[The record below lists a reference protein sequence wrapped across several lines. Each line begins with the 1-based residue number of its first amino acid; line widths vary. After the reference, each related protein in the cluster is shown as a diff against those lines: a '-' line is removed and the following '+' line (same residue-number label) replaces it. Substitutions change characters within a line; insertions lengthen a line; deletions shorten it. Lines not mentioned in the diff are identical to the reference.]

1 MIDISEP
8 DAAEEASHKRA
19 AHGYVTQ
26 AFAEAELDGLDSD
39 FVVQAALF
47 EAFRQL
53 VEVYGEEPTATYAE
67 TFPARIRGGSFSA
80 SPKH

>member
-1 MIDISEP
+1 MIDISES

-19 AHGYVTQ
+19 AHGYVSQ
-26 AFAEAELDGLDSD
+26 AFAEAELDGLDFD

-67 TFPARIRGGSFSA
+67 TFPARIRGGAFSA